1 MPFDIGLI
9 NFKPFHVFI
18 HSYFLLLFSLY
29 FHVLTLRNI
38 FLNFYAHFFIHIYK
52 SIIMII

>member
-9 NFKPFHVFI
+9 NFKPFRVFI

-38 FLNFYAHFFIHIYK
+38 FLNFYAHFFIHMYK